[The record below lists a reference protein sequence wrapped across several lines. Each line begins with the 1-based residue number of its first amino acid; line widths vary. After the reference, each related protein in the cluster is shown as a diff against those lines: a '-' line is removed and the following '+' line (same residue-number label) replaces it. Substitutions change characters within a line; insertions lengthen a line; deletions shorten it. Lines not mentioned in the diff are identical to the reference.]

1 MEREEED
8 AHPPGTHLAASWRLK
23 YEVSAGIDYYV
34 STIPGADKRFLEFLS
49 MLKQQS
55 REQSRNAETHG
66 VFSLS
71 LALLCSCCCP
81 LPTKLAN
88 YLGRKPPMQEHVVS
102 DTVPVRGGNSL
113 TSTYLGSY
121 LHTLCSQPVPSRRPL
136 GVKRGKEIV
145 GQRED
150 LQEPNPFHS

>member
-88 YLGRKPPMQEHVVS
+88 YISWPETPYAGTRCIGYSSCE
-102 DTVPVRGGNSL
+102 GGKL
-113 TSTYLGSY
+113 PYIYIL
-121 LHTLCSQPVPSRRPL
+121 R
-136 GVKRGKEIV
+136 
-145 GQRED
+145 
-150 LQEPNPFHS
+150 